1 MTQDTTTE
9 VRHEVVV
16 DVDVERA
23 FWTFVDLDRIKP
35 REHNLLPVPIEA
47 TVVEHREGGDI
58 YDRGTDGT
66 TCRWARVLAW
76 DPPRRFVFSWDI
88 GPDWRIADDLA
99 HTSEVEVSFTPETD
113 ETGAEPTPRTRVVLI
128 HRHLERHGDG
138 WTAVRD
144 GVADEGGWPLYLT
157 RFHEAVVAVREKP

>member
-35 REHNLLPVPIEA
+35 REHNLLHVPIEA

-58 YDRGTDGT
+58 YDRGTDGS
-66 TCRWARVLAW
+66 TCRWARVLTW
-76 DPPRRFVFSWDI
+76 DPPHRFVFSWDI

-99 HTSEVEVSFTPETD
+99 HTSEVDVSFTPEAD
-113 ETGAEPTPRTRVVLI
+113 GSGAEPTRTRVVLT
-128 HRHLERHGDG
+128 HRHLERHGDA

-144 GVADEGGWPLYLT
+144 GVADKGGWPLYLT
-157 RFHEAVVAVREKP
+157 RFQEAVVAARPMS